1 MKKLILILSLGIC
14 FTQTADVDN
23 KKSSSNISDK
33 KNSIG
38 IGLLTNKTLN
48 LIQYTH
54 DYKLSDNFAIFG
66 LLGYGNLLGV
76 GLTWQSKYNE
86 NGFMIGWSGGVVV
99 GGASFGSFAISY
111 QWRLGNNSNYLS
123 LGLLNYA
130 YYQSY
135 YDYYGYEWQEI
146 ETIILPVISYDYRF

>member
-23 KKSSSNISDK
+23 NKSSSNISDK

-54 DYKLSDNFAIFG
+54 DYKLSDNYAIFG
-66 LLGYGNLLGV
+66 SLSFFSLGAGIA
-76 GLTWQSKYNE
+76 WQSNYNA
-86 NGFMIGWSGGVVV
+86 NGMMIAGSV
-99 GGASFGSFAISY
+99 GYAGDSFGALSLSY
-111 QWRLGNNSNYLS
+111 QWRLGKSSNFFS
-123 LGLLNYA
+123 LGGCYFYNTE
-130 YYQSY
+130 SY
-135 YDYYGYEWQEI
+135 EDGSSQHGFVP
-146 ETIILPVISYDYRF
+146 IISFDRRF

>member
-38 IGLLTNKTLN
+38 IGVFTNKSGN

-54 DYKLSDNFAIFG
+54 DYKLSDNYAI
-66 LLGYGNLLGV
+66 YGIVGFVNV
-76 GLTWQSKYNE
+76 GLGIAWQSNYNA
-86 NGFMIGWSGGVVV
+86 NGMLIAGSVCYSGVT
-99 GGASFGSFAISY
+99 FAGLSLSY
-111 QWRLGNNSNYLS
+111 QWRLGKSSNFVS
-123 LGLLNYA
+123 LGG
-130 YYQSY
+130 SY
-135 YDYYGYEWQEI
+135 VYFSNSLEDGSPQHG
-146 ETIILPVISYDYRF
+146 LMPVISFDRRF